1 MESACDKDRSEL
13 PACKPR
19 LGWVLGCQVAASCA
33 PASLPAHPAPCPPGP
48 ACLPG
53 TTLPSPPAGA
63 RRVRVKVALNVS
75 ANDVCTVLSRDA
87 ELPWLEQAL
96 SRASMAPITMAE

>member
-1 MESACDKDRSEL
+1 M
-13 PACKPR
+13 
-19 LGWVLGCQVAASCA
+19 
-33 PASLPAHPAPCPPGP
+33 
-48 ACLPG
+48 
-53 TTLPSPPAGA
+53 
-63 RRVRVKVALNVS
+63 RVKVALNVS